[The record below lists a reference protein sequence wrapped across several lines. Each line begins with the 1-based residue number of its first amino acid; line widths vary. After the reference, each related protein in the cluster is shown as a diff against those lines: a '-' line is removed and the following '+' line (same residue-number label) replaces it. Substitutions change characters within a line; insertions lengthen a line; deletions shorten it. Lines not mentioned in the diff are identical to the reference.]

1 MTRQLSDSRLA
12 NLGASAI
19 YNASLYS
26 RNAFEEI
33 TLRARHCFQTYDMVF
48 KVIKDR
54 FDYTK
59 TSTPRQVMAQYQ
71 LVFNH
76 DRAGRL
82 IDAQEF
88 EHLKF
93 ERKRFSEKLLAE
105 LQRVADRTVTVGPD
119 YVIVHHAY
127 IERRV
132 TPLNLYVQ
140 EADEA
145 AARAAVIDC
154 GNTIKDLAAT
164 NIFTGDMLLKNF
176 GVTRHGR
183 VVFYDYD
190 ELTWVTHCTFRDFPA
205 PTNVDDELA
214 AEPWFSVDEND
225 VFPAEFRTFLGL
237 YGVLRQVF
245 IQHHSDLFKTE
256 YWWKLQ
262 ERLQKG
268 EILDIF
274 PYQEKKRLT
283 KISRL

>member
-1 MTRQLSDSRLA
+1 MVMTV
-12 NLGASAI
+12 
-19 YNASLYS
+19 
-26 RNAFEEI
+26 F
-33 TLRARHCFQTYDMVF
+33 TLPSYDMVF
-48 KVIKDR
+48 KVIKDS
-54 FDYTK
+54 FDYPK
-59 TSTPRQVMAQYQ
+59 TSTVRQVMDQYQ

-93 ERKRFSEKLLAE
+93 ERKRFSKKLLAE
-105 LQRVADRTVTVGPD
+105 LQRVAARTVTIGTD
-119 YVIVHHAY
+119 YVIVKHAY

-140 EADEA
+140 EATEA
-145 AARAAVIDC
+145 AAQAAVIDC
-154 GNTIKDLAAT
+154 GNTIKNLAVT

-190 ELTWVTHCTFRDFPA
+190 ELTWVTHCNFRNFPVPA
-205 PTNVDDELA
+205 NIDEEMA

-237 YGVLRQVF
+237 HGVLREEF
-245 IQHHSDLFKTE
+245 IEHHSDLFSTE
-256 YWWKLQ
+256 YWWRLQ
-262 ERLQKG
+262 ELLRKG

-283 KISRL
+283 KISYP